1 MDVVPITVFDK
12 AKLKK
17 ELFEMVYQNPNLF
30 LPKNKGIS
38 VMEISLQELI
48 DSCGTVV
55 CYFTY
60 ICQNFLFTSL

>member
-17 ELFEMVYQNPNLF
+17 ELFEMVYQNPNLL

-38 VMEISLQELI
+38 VMEISLQQLI
-48 DSCGTVV
+48 DSCGIADDVK
-55 CYFTY
+55 F
-60 ICQNFLFTSL
+60 QNEGYC